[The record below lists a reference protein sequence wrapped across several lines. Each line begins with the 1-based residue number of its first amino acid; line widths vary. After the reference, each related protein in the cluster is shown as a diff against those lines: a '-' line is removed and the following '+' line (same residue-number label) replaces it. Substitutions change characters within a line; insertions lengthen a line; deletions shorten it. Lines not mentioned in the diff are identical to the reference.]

1 MSQPK
6 VSYNEYE
13 RKTLITL
20 VNKHRSI
27 IDNKRVDSET
37 LARKQKT
44 WDDIMNAYNRTPRIR
59 KRATK
64 QLRRLWENT
73 KARAKK
79 AIDAPLTT
87 GSSISH
93 QMLLNESSDEPM
105 METIHTINNPN
116 ARLASSDCDEVLVVE
131 NGNTPRRI
139 NVRVRSHPKKLN
151 RWMAKESVIND
162 SATESVEPDER
173 LSNVDEILA
182 PSTKLIHLL
191 KSVSYSPVYF
201 NCFCTFLDF

>member
-20 VNKHRSI
+20 VNRHRLI

-79 AIDAPLTT
+79 AIDGQLAT

-93 QMLLNESSDEPM
+93 QMLINESYDEPI

-116 ARLASSDCDEVLVVE
+116 AKLESSDCDEVLVVE
-131 NGNTPRRI
+131 NGNTTPRI
-139 NVRVRSHPKKLN
+139 NVRSHPKKLN
-151 RWMAKESVIND
+151 RLIAED
-162 SATESVEPDER
+162 SAISDNTIE
-173 LSNVDEILA
+173 NVGNDVHLLNIDEILA
-182 PSTKLIHLL
+182 PSTEFIEKKIIIF
-191 KSVSYSPVYF
+191 VIYS
-201 NCFCTFLDF
+201 